1 MINFEVALRK
11 KDPNGKAL
19 LLKVRTRGSQ
29 RAEGRGACAEGMGRG
44 HGGRWAEGMEGANGR
59 LGC

>member
-19 LLKVRTRGSQ
+19 LLKVRTRGSL
-29 RAEGRGACAEGMGRG
+29 RAEGRGAWAEGMGRG
-44 HGGRWAEGMEGANGR
+44 HGGRWEEGMEG
-59 LGC
+59 

>member
-29 RAEGRGACAEGMGRG
+29 RAWAEGMGRG
-44 HGGRWAEGMEGANGR
+44 HGGRWEEGMEG
-59 LGC
+59 

>member
-19 LLKVRTRGSQ
+19 LLKVRTRGLQ
-29 RAEGRGACAEGMGRG
+29 RA
-44 HGGRWAEGMEGANGR
+44 WAEGMEGDGKRAWRANGR